1 MSTSPHIVEV
11 SRDQF
16 PSLVLQESRNRPVLV
31 DFWADWCQPCQML
44 IPILSKLAEEYAGG
58 FLLAKVNTDQEQ
70 ELAME
75 YGVRSL
81 PTVMLFR
88 DGEVA
93 DQFMGVQP
101 ESAVRE
107 LLERHLPGPESD
119 ALRAGREAL
128 EQGDA
133 HTAVEQFEA
142 ARQARPEKEEIKIEQ
157 ARALLQLGRADE
169 AEALVKSLP
178 MDLHQREDV
187 KRIESEL
194 HFARAAGDPQEWPA
208 LEARLEQDPDDP
220 EALHRLGAVRLL
232 QGDPAGG
239 LELLM
244 RLMKKHR
251 RYGDDAGHKG
261 LLAAFELLG
270 AHHPLVNEYRRK
282 MMALLF

>member
-1 MSTSPHIVEV
+1 MSTSPHIVEI
-11 SRDQF
+11 SHDQF
-16 PSLVLQESRNRPVLV
+16 RSVVIQDSHNRPVLV

-44 IPILSKLAEEYAGG
+44 IPILSKLAEEYAGD

-88 DGEVA
+88 DGEVV

-101 ESAVRE
+101 ESAVRQ

-128 EQGDA
+128 ERGDA
-133 HTAVEQFEA
+133 HAALEQFEA
-142 ARQARPEKEEIKIEQ
+142 ARRARPEKEELKIDQ

-169 AEALVKSLP
+169 AEGLVKSLP
-178 MDLHQREDV
+178 LDLHAQEDV
-187 KRIESEL
+187 QRIESEL
-194 HFARAAGDPQEWPA
+194 HFARVAGDPEELPA
-208 LEARLEQDPDDP
+208 LESRLETDPDDP
-220 EALHRLGAVRLL
+220 EALHRVGAARILK
-232 QGDPAGG
+232 GDPAQG

-270 AHHPLVNEYRRK
+270 GQHPLVNEYRRK
-282 MMALLF
+282 MMVLLF